1 MTLVRVLFLGLAVLL
16 PVSWTAAQAADEP
29 AAEGEAKKAKKTKK
43 SKKDK
48 AEKAEGAAEEKKAE

>member
-16 PVSWTAAQAADEP
+16 PASWTTAQAADEP

-43 SKKDK
+43 AKKEK
-48 AEKAEGAAEEKKAE
+48 AEKAEGAEEKKAE